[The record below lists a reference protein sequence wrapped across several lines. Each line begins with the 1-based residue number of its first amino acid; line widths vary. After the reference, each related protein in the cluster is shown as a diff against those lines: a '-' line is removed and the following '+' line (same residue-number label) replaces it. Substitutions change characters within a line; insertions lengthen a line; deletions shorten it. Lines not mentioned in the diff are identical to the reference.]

1 MADYIPHGIDEFAVW
16 LNNFGIQ
23 IGAHGAAVGATPAE
37 IAEFQTAASRFAAE
51 LTAVVT
57 AKNAYRASL
66 AVRDDDREETI
77 EPSIRTFVQRI
88 QHAPGMTDE
97 IRRDLGITV
106 PDDQPTPQGDT
117 DIKEAGQP
125 LVAIDISQ
133 PKRATIKFGKNPNN
147 AHQNALPTGI
157 RGVRLWYWLGSGE
170 PPKEEDWVFL
180 DDDNRSP
187 YTHVTMNSEPMT
199 ITYRAAY
206 VDRHNRVGAPSEPVT
221 VTINP

>member
-1 MADYIPHGIDEFAVW
+1 MADYVPQGIDEFLLW
-16 LNNFGIQ
+16 LNTFGTE
-23 IGAHGAAVGATPAE
+23 IGIHGAAVGATPAE
-37 IAEFQTAASRFAAE
+37 IAEFQTAAGRFAAE
-51 LTAVVT
+51 VT
-57 AKNAYRASL
+57 STHSAKNAYRASI
-66 AVRDDDREETI
+66 AVRDDDRHDTI
-77 EPSIRTFVQRI
+77 EPSLRKFVQRI

-106 PDDQPTPQGDT
+106 PDDKPTPQGDT

-125 LVAIDISQ
+125 LMAIDISM

-157 RGVRLWYWLGSGE
+157 RGVRIWYWLGSGE
-170 PPKEEDWVFL
+170 PPEESDWLFL

-199 ITYRAAY
+199 ITYRVAY